1 MLRLQPRSIPCSRG
15 MGRKRN
21 NGRNPSPG
29 IYAREYL
36 AFNRP
41 DNVGEALA
49 AAQTASAAR
58 GEGDHPRRRR
68 IAAPTRRQTV
78 ANAISFWRAQIGLPR
93 GAIIL
98 PPRGSL
104 SAAFARSNS
113 RAGNAPVRAPGGG
126 LSMREH
132 VIEAA
137 RHDLA
142 EAVKG
147 RYLCGAVSL
156 EIDFPARWAW
166 HDHSHP
172 SRVAHGAAYA
182 TLRRQLA

>member
-1 MLRLQPRSIPCSRG
+1 MPQWPIRSDFAGVVRCVFAISTSLFVRLVCSGSGPKRGGRRPHRSGDCSACGVAMLRLQPRSIPCSRG

-78 ANAISFWRAQIGLPR
+78 ANAISFRRAQIGLPR

-104 SAAFARSNS
+104 SAAFARS
-113 RAGNAPVRAPGGG
+113 
-126 LSMREH
+126 
-132 VIEAA
+132 I
-137 RHDLA
+137 
-142 EAVKG
+142 AV
-147 RYLCGAVSL
+147 
-156 EIDFPARWAW
+156 P
-166 HDHSHP
+166 
-172 SRVAHGAAYA
+172 A
-182 TLRRQLA
+182 TLLSGRRVEVYQ